1 MKKVTSHQNL
11 RSSLQNSEYYTSR
24 QNQNFALGMKSQ
36 RNLSYENALKGQTA
50 VVNMAESKQ
59 RQFEL
64 KKAKLSKEERRLQ
77 QEIYMLEL
85 DLQ

>member
-1 MKKVTSHQNL
+1 
-11 RSSLQNSEYYTSR
+11 
-24 QNQNFALGMKSQ
+24 MKSQ